1 MSEPSSLY
9 ARVRLSPDALQRFMK
24 APIPPVARFQDWDVI
39 GSHVRSFLDSVRY
52 PGAASNEDWLKQLAD
67 RTEASAGWTYDEAK
81 QEFLCHALRLDE
93 SVVEY
98 VEVLNALRALSDFKD
113 TPGDDY
119 AVILPFF
126 WTEGIDVA
134 CRIGRGSSSLQAL
147 EPDTPEFREFLATA
161 EKELRRLAFGD
172 EAWLE
177 GSI

>member
-9 ARVRLSPDALQRFMK
+9 ARVRLSPDAVQRFLK

-39 GSHVRSFLDSVRY
+39 GSHVRSFLDKVRY
-52 PGAASNEDWLKQLAD
+52 PGLATNEDWLKQLAD
-67 RTEASAGWTYDEAK
+67 RTEAPAGWTYDEAK

-98 VEVLNALRALSDFKD
+98 VEVLNVLRALSGFKD

-119 AVILPFF
+119 AVILPLF
-126 WTEGIDVA
+126 WSGSIVA

-147 EPDTPEFREFLATA
+147 APDTAEFREFLATA

-177 GSI
+177 DSI

>member
-9 ARVRLSPDALQRFMK
+9 ARVRLSPDAMQRFLK
-24 APIPPVARFQDWDVI
+24 APIPPVSRFQDWDVI

-67 RTEASAGWTYDEAK
+67 PTEAPAGWTYDEAK

-98 VEVLNALRALSDFKD
+98 VAVLNVLRALSDFKD

-119 AVILPFF
+119 AVIFPSF

-147 EPDTPEFREFLATA
+147 EPDTPEFREFLAEA
-161 EKELRRLAFGD
+161 DAELRKIAFG
-172 EAWLE
+172 EE
-177 GSI
+177 GEPKD